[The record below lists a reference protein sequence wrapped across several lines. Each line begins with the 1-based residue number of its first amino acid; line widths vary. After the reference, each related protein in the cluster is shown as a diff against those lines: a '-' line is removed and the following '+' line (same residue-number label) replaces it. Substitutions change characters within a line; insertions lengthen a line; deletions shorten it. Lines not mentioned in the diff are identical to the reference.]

1 MQQTFHKS
9 KSSLL
14 REIDVYLKNGGTQ
27 VAVCISEDEQG
38 ATGYL
43 FSRPFVVKMVEQIDL
58 EDEGYV

>member
-14 REIDVYLKNGGTQ
+14 REIDMYLKKGGTQ
-27 VAVCISEDEQG
+27 IAVCISEDDKG
-38 ATGYL
+38 VAGYL

>member
-14 REIDVYLKNGGTQ
+14 REIGVYLKNGGTQ
-27 VAVCISEDEQG
+27 IAACISEDEKG

-43 FSRPFVVKMVEQIDL
+43 FSRPFIVKMVEQI
-58 EDEGYV
+58 EYMEE

>member
-1 MQQTFHKS
+1 MQQSSHKS

-27 VAVCISEDEQG
+27 VAVCISEDEKG

-43 FSRPFVVKMVEQIDL
+43 FSRPFVVKMGEQIDL

>member
-14 REIDVYLKNGGTQ
+14 REIDMYLKNGGTQ
-27 VAVCISEDEQG
+27 VAICISEDETG

-43 FSRPFVVKMVEQIDL
+43 FSRPFVVEMVEQIDL

>member
-1 MQQTFHKS
+1 MKQTFHKS

-14 REIDVYLKNGGTQ
+14 REVDMYFKSGGTQ
-27 VAVCISEDEQG
+27 VAVCISEDEKG

>member
-14 REIDVYLKNGGTQ
+14 REIDMYLKSGGTQ
-27 VAVCISEDEQG
+27 VAACISEDEKG

-43 FSRPFVVKMVEQIDL
+43 FSRPFVVKMVEQI
-58 EDEGYV
+58 EYMEE

>member
-9 KSSLL
+9 KSSLI
-14 REIDVYLKNGGTQ
+14 REVDMYFKSGGTQ
-27 VAVCISEDEQG
+27 IAVCISEDEKG

>member
-14 REIDVYLKNGGTQ
+14 REIDMYLKNGGTQ
-27 VAVCISEDEQG
+27 ITACISEDEKG

-43 FSRPFVVKMVEQIDL
+43 FSRPFVVKMVEQI
-58 EDEGYV
+58 EYMEE

>member
-14 REIDVYLKNGGTQ
+14 REIDVYLKKGGTQ
-27 VAVCISEDEQG
+27 IAVCISEDEKG

-43 FSRPFVVKMVEQIDL
+43 FSRPFVVKMVEQI
-58 EDEGYV
+58 EYMEE

>member
-14 REIDVYLKNGGTQ
+14 REIDVYFKNGGTQ
-27 VAVCISEDEQG
+27 IAACISEDEKG

-43 FSRPFVVKMVEQIDL
+43 FSRPFVVKMVEQI
-58 EDEGYV
+58 EYMEE

>member
-14 REIDVYLKNGGTQ
+14 REIDIYLKNGGTQ
-27 VAVCISEDEQG
+27 VAICISEDEKG

-43 FSRPFVVKMVEQIDL
+43 FSRPFVVKMVEQI
-58 EDEGYV
+58 EYMEE

>member
-14 REIDVYLKNGGTQ
+14 REIDIYLKSGGAQ
-27 VAVCISEDEQG
+27 VAVCISENEKG

>member
-14 REIDVYLKNGGTQ
+14 REIDVYFKNGGTQ
-27 VAVCISEDEQG
+27 IAVCISEDEKG

>member
-14 REIDVYLKNGGTQ
+14 REIDIYLKNGGTQ
-27 VAVCISEDEQG
+27 ITACISEDEKG

>member
-14 REIDVYLKNGGTQ
+14 REIDMYLKNGGTQ
-27 VAVCISEDEQG
+27 IAVCISEDEKG
-38 ATGYL
+38 AIGYL

>member
-9 KSSLL
+9 KPSLL

-27 VAVCISEDEQG
+27 VAVCISEDEKG

-43 FSRPFVVKMVEQIDL
+43 FSRPFVVKMVEQI
-58 EDEGYV
+58 EYMEE

>member
-9 KSSLL
+9 KSSLV
-14 REIDVYLKNGGTQ
+14 REIDIYLKNGGTQ
-27 VAVCISEDEQG
+27 VAICISEDEKG

>member
-1 MQQTFHKS
+1 MQQTLHKS

-14 REIDVYLKNGGTQ
+14 REVDMYFKSGGTQ
-27 VAVCISEDEQG
+27 VAVCISEDEKG

-43 FSRPFVVKMVEQIDL
+43 FSRPFVVKMVEQIYL

>member
-14 REIDVYLKNGGTQ
+14 REIDMCLKKGGTQ
-27 VAVCISEDEQG
+27 IAACLSEDEKG

-43 FSRPFVVKMVEQIDL
+43 FSRPFVVKMVEQI
-58 EDEGYV
+58 EYMEE

>member
-14 REIDVYLKNGGTQ
+14 REIGVYLKNGGTQ
-27 VAVCISEDEQG
+27 IAVCISEDEKG

-43 FSRPFVVKMVEQIDL
+43 FSRPFVVKMVEQI
-58 EDEGYV
+58 EYMEE

>member
-9 KSSLL
+9 KSSLI
-14 REIDVYLKNGGTQ
+14 REIDMYLKKGGTQ
-27 VAVCISEDEQG
+27 ITACISEDEKG
-38 ATGYL
+38 VEGYL

>member
-14 REIDVYLKNGGTQ
+14 REVDMYFKSGGTQ
-27 VAVCISEDEQG
+27 VAVCISEDEKG

>member
-14 REIDVYLKNGGTQ
+14 REIDIYLKNGGTQ
-27 VAVCISEDEQG
+27 IAVRISEDDKGVEV
-38 ATGYL
+38 YL